1 MVSLVEPLGALLLAG
16 LVLAAGAY
24 RLRAEH
30 PHAPAWRAIVACTL
44 AIPVAW
50 LGTLILAERILRL
63 VGVYT
68 VGPGV
73 VLLVLVAFAARR
85 LPAER
90 VFQAAAILPFLAIA
104 FWAFKV
110 PTTSGG
116 ALSAALGVVLIVS
129 AMVLPRA
136 YVLAGEDPSR
146 RFVSLVTGI
155 VLGLGG
161 PFALV
166 LAALAVAQG
175 GLGIGG

>member
-1 MVSLVEPLGALLLAG
+1 MASLVEPLGALLLAG

-24 RLRAEH
+24 RLRAER
-30 PHAPAWRAIVACTL
+30 PDAAAWRVVAACAL
-44 AIPVAW
+44 ALPIAW
-50 LGTLILAERILRL
+50 LGTLILAETLRL
-63 VGVYT
+63 IAAYT
-68 VGPGV
+68 IGPGV
-73 VLLVLVAFAARR
+73 VLLVLFAFVARR
-85 LPAER
+85 LPEER
-90 VFQAAAILPFLAIA
+90 VFQAAAVLPVLAIA
-104 FWAFKV
+104 FGTLKV
-110 PTTSGG
+110 PTTAGG
-116 ALSAALGVVLIVS
+116 PLAAALGVVLLAS

-136 YVLAGEDPSR
+136 YVLAGEDPTR